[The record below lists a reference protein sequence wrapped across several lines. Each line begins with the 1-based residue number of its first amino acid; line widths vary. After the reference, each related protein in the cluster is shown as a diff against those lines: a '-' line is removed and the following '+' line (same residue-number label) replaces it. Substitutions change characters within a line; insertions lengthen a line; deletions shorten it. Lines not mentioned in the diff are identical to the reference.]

1 MENKFLV
8 FYPVKTAKSK
18 IQGKGV
24 YAGSRIPGRKKIG
37 SLGGTIIT
45 KRAARQKAKQLGNE
59 SIAIVEL
66 WNGMA
71 IDASVN
77 GNELR
82 YINHSCGPNTFM
94 RVSGYHVEFYALR
107 DIEPGEELTCN
118 YGPTHHDGKVKCN
131 CGSAN
136 CIGYL

>member
-1 MENKFLV
+1 MGTKFFV
-8 FYPVKTAKSK
+8 FYPVRVAKSK

-24 YAGSRIPGRKKIG
+24 YAGTFIQGRKKIG

-45 KRAARQKAKQLGNE
+45 KRAARQRARQLGNE

-77 GNELR
+77 GNDLR
-82 YINHSCGPNTFM
+82 YINHSCGPNTYM
-94 RVSGYHVEFYALR
+94 RVNGFHVEFYALR
-107 DIEPGEELTCN
+107 DIYPDEELTCN

-136 CIGYL
+136 CIGFI

>member
-1 MENKFLV
+1 M
-8 FYPVKTAKSK
+8 
-18 IQGKGV
+18 GV
-24 YAGSRIPGRKKIG
+24 YAAMEIPGRKKVG
-37 SLGGTIIT
+37 SLGGTIIS
-45 KRAARQKAKQLGNE
+45 KRAARKKAKELNNE

-82 YINHSCGPNTFM
+82 YINHSCAPNTYM

-107 DIEPGEELTCN
+107 NIYPKEELTCN

-131 CGSAN
+131 CGSPN
-136 CIGYL
+136 CMGFL